1 MLRSRFEPRRNDRIV
16 ACLTQRRCNHAIQ
29 MVPGAGLE
37 PATTGLSIRRV
48 YQLRHPGGCVCSERG
63 SNPQL
68 PVFKTG
74 ASTACAIRAW
84 IALSLRKQTQEWRR
98 NTRFVFT
105 HTIVPSSHHRNHACF
120 SAHRH
125 GSCRACDRVV
135 PRVGRTHNH
144 RLLRPARLPV
154 APPGLRQRKTP
165 CGRAEGVSG
174 NRAKTAAISRCNPPA
189 LREAGQAGCIGC
201 CDECSLGADS
211 VRRFIRCQAVFRIPA
226 RATQVHN
233 GMILQPV
240 TRTTTVRPSAP
251 ALRPILAP

>member
-1 MLRSRFEPRRNDRIV
+1 
-16 ACLTQRRCNHAIQ
+16 

-84 IALSLRKQTQEWRR
+84 IALLLSKCNAGSAPKLPFRL
-98 NTRFVFT
+98 
-105 HTIVPSSHHRNHACF
+105 H
-120 SAHRH
+120 AHR
-125 GSCRACDRVV
+125 RAVV
-135 PRVGRTHNH
+135 ASSKPCMVLRAHVRLTPRMRLNGAQSGTRTHNH

-154 APPGLRQRKTP
+154 APPGRRQRKTP
-165 CGRAEGVSG
+165 CGKAEGVSG
-174 NRAKTAAISRCNPPA
+174 NRANTAAISRCNPPA

-211 VRRFIRCQAVFRIPA
+211 VRRFIRCQAVFRIPG
-226 RATQVHN
+226 RATQVQTD
-233 GMILQPV
+233 MILRPV